1 MRVAAQTVTE
11 QTAPVLLGRHFAS
24 FASQD
29 CGIYQW
35 LDPCSHILFL
45 VYRYLCHAAVNDRTR
60 YTVLSPSAGTL
71 SSASHPRRGM
81 DLCDLHDGRDRPI
94 LGYVELAGAPT
105 DSQCLTVANK
115 KHHLER
121 AVTCAITR
129 CIPLRAQTSLRQ
141 NHYAALLDGVATL
154 GLGLAGQS
162 AALSR
167 AESAA
172 RTVSYGPLEQQK
184 LDIFDGDG
192 SPASGDLSPP
202 ILSMPDCACVCVCV
216 CVCVRA
222 CVRVCVCVCA
232 YTHEYMHTSHQA
244 SPSLSSS
251 TAAVGAL
258 AHGTCIGS
266 SASA

>member
-1 MRVAAQTVTE
+1 
-11 QTAPVLLGRHFAS
+11 
-24 FASQD
+24 
-29 CGIYQW
+29 
-35 LDPCSHILFL
+35 
-45 VYRYLCHAAVNDRTR
+45 
-60 YTVLSPSAGTL
+60 
-71 SSASHPRRGM
+71 M